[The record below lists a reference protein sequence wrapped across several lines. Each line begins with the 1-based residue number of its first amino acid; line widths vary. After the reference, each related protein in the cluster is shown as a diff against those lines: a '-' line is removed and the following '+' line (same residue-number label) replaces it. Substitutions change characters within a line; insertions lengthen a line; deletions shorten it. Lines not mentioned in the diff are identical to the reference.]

1 MTCRL
6 CNDTH
11 DGGTVNAGGD
21 VGVVHRWCFAVY
33 DRRAEAAE
41 SLAWCAPGCEL
52 RDPFAPA
59 LAFERKV
66 EDLTGRRF
74 GHLEVLHV
82 QLRERYGRTRREW
95 RCRCDCGEQLLVTGH
110 RLRVRR
116 VSSCAACA
124 RAALAGAR
132 RDPLVARLAAATGL
146 TVDAIRSRRR
156 KGVALEAPRQREPRR
171 RRAAA

>member
-146 TVDAIRSRRR
+146 TMDAIRTR
-156 KGVALEAPRQREPRR
+156 KRNGLPLDAPRQREPRR